1 MAVNRIDPT
10 PLRLETKV
18 TEARQTPN
26 DSFGQRIQNGAA
38 TAGNVVASGA
48 AVAAPFVPGGAIV
61 SAAVSSMGTVSS
73 SASSGQ
79 STVGGGAGMVGMSY
93 ATGPSAGGGAT
104 VGTASTG
111 ASTAGG
117 VAVNTGTTDAAAS
130 MSSVLQQQAAMNM
143 QYLALQN
150 QMQQENQTFSTL
162 SNVLKVR
169 HDTAKNSISNIH

>member
-10 PLRLETKV
+10 PLRLDTKV

-38 TAGNVVASGA
+38 AAGNVVASGA

-61 SAAVSSMGTVSS
+61 SAAVSGVSTMAN

-79 STVGGGAGMVGMSY
+79 STVGAGTVGASF
-93 ATGPSAGGGAT
+93 ATGMGGAT
-104 VGTASTG
+104 VPSVGTGSSGG
-111 ASTAGG
+111 AAGG
-117 VAVNTGTTDAAAS
+117 VPLNSGTDSSAAAFQS
-130 MSSVLQQQAAMNM
+130 TLQQQQAANM
-143 QYLALQN
+143 QYLELQN
-150 QMQQENQTFSTL
+150 QMQQENQVFSTL

>member
-61 SAAVSSMGTVSS
+61 SAAVSSMSS
-73 SASSGQ
+73 VAGAASSGQ
-79 STVGGGAGMVGMSY
+79 SSVGGGMGMVGASY
-93 ATGPSAGGGAT
+93 ATGPSASTGVQVGG
-104 VGTASTG
+104 ASTG
-111 ASTAGG
+111 ASVAGG
-117 VAVNTGTTDAAAS
+117 VQVGTGTDAQAAGFG
-130 MSSVLQQQAAMNM
+130 SVLQQQAAMNM
-143 QYLALQN
+143 QYLQLQN